1 MMQDKIEKTIEIN
14 APVSKVWDAISDYK
28 KFGAWFQV
36 RLDQPFVAGGKTT
49 GQMTV
54 PGYEDLK
61 WEGTVV
67 ALEPEKRI
75 VFSWVTHAIDPDKDY
90 TGEPETLCEF
100 LLEPTENGTRLTIIE
115 SGFSNLP
122 PGVREEALIR
132 NEEGWS
138 QQITNVKTYVEG

>member
-1 MMQDKIEKTIEIN
+1 MKDSIKKTIEIA
-14 APVSKVWDAISDYK
+14 APVSKVWDAIADYK

-36 RLDQPFVAGGKTT
+36 RLDQPFVTGGKTT

-54 PGYEDLK
+54 PGYENLK

-67 ALEPEKRI
+67 AIEPEKRI

-100 LLEPTENGTRLTIIE
+100 LLEPAGDGTRLTIIE
-115 SGFSNLP
+115 SGFSKLP
-122 PGVREEALIR
+122 PNIRDEALLR
-132 NEEGWS
+132 NDDGWS
-138 QQITNVKTYVEG
+138 QQINNVKTYVES